1 MSISAR
7 RALFLSAFLGA
18 WAVVIVARLVQVQLI
33 RHDDYVLRAAKQQE
47 RTLSLTPVRGS
58 IRDAHGRILAESI
71 RVESIYADP
80 QAVRDW
86 KETVRILS
94 SVRGLEIDSADLA
107 KRLRGRGEFAWVAR
121 QVPDEIS
128 ARVHALNLPGI
139 YFLEEHERAYPKGS
153 LAANVLG
160 YVNVDGAG
168 LAGIEYSF
176 ESLVRGKPGK
186 VTLLRD
192 ARQRMYMVG
201 GDGNNAPVD
210 GQHVILTI
218 DEVVQFMTER
228 ALSKAAEK
236 YHAASG
242 SAIVM
247 DPNDGSIL
255 AMASYPTFDP
265 NEFHRAGPT
274 AWRNRPVQDM
284 YEPGST
290 FKIVTAAGAL
300 EDGLVT
306 PSQII
311 DCGPGY
317 IEIGNARIREHG
329 GNHYG
334 YMSFEDVITH
344 SSNVGTIRTALALG
358 PVRFE
363 HFMRSFGFGEQTGI
377 TLPGETPGLLRP
389 RRQWS
394 KLSNAVL
401 AIGQEI
407 GVSPLQLV
415 RAFSIVAN
423 GGMTIQPRIV
433 ARVVD
438 DHGRTIYEPPQPERR
453 RVISE
458 RTATILNQILKSV
471 VSRGTGMPAAL
482 DEYVVAGKTG
492 TAQKVVAGHYS
503 ATRTVAS
510 FGGYVPADRPR
521 LAILVV
527 IDDPHGGQYGGTIA
541 APAFREIAEGALR
554 YLDVQPSLPARELEL
569 PDTKLAAF
577 SQRFS
582 PAATP
587 LAASPSLAGV
597 PDLRGLD
604 GRAAVS
610 LATTAGFEVKA
621 SGTGRVISQT
631 PLPGQLDGKRTIDL
645 VMSPFPESGK

>member
-1 MSISAR
+1 MTISQR
-7 RALFLSAFLGA
+7 RTLFLSAFLSA
-18 WAVVIVARLVQVQLI
+18 WAIVIVARLIQVQLL
-33 RHDDYVLRAAKQQE
+33 RHDEYVVRANKQQE

-71 RVESIYADP
+71 RAESIYADP

-86 KETVRILS
+86 KETLRALS
-94 SVRGLEIDSADLA
+94 SVPGLEIDQADLTR
-107 KRLRGRGEFAWVAR
+107 RLKGRGEFAWVAR
-121 QVPDEIS
+121 QVADPVA
-128 ARVHALNLPGI
+128 ARVRALNLPGI
-139 YFLEEHERAYPKGS
+139 YFLEEHQRSYPKGS

-160 YVNVDGAG
+160 YVSVDGAG

-176 ESLVRGKPGK
+176 DSLVRGKPGK

-201 GDGNNAPVD
+201 GDGKNASVD

-218 DEVVQFMTER
+218 DEVVQFVTER
-228 ALSKAAEK
+228 ALAKAAEK

-247 DPNDGSIL
+247 DPEDGSIL

-265 NEFHRAGPT
+265 NEFRRSGPQG
-274 AWRNRPVQDM
+274 WRNRPVQDM

-300 EDGLVT
+300 EEGLVT

-317 IEIGNARIREHG
+317 IDVANARIREHG
-329 GNHYG
+329 GKQYG
-334 YMSFEDVITH
+334 YMSFEDVIVH

-358 PVRFE
+358 PARLE
-363 HFMRSFGFGEQTGI
+363 RYIHSFGFGEQTAI
-377 TLPGETPGLLRP
+377 TLPGETGGVFRP
-389 RRQWS
+389 RSQWS
-394 KLSNAVL
+394 KLSNAVI

-407 GVSPLQLV
+407 AVTPLQMV
-415 RAFSIVAN
+415 RALSIVAN
-423 GGMTIQPRIV
+423 GGVMVQPRIV

-438 DHGRTIYEPPQPERR
+438 DEGRTIYQPPTTPKK

-492 TAQKVVAGHYS
+492 TAQKVVAGRYS

-510 FGGYVPADRPR
+510 FAGYVPADRPR

-527 IDDPHGGQYGGTIA
+527 IDDPHGGQYGGTVA
-541 APAFREIAEGALR
+541 APAFREIADGALR
-554 YLDVQPSLPARELEL
+554 YLGVQPSLPARELEL
-569 PDTKLAAF
+569 PAAKLAAF
-577 SQRFS
+577 SQKFS
-582 PAATP
+582 PSAPAAVSTP
-587 LAASPSLAGV
+587 AGV
-597 PDLRGLD
+597 PDLLGMD

-610 LATTAGFEVKA
+610 RATMAGYEVKA

-631 PLPGQLDGKRTIDL
+631 PLPGQSPGNRTIDL
-645 VMSPFPESGK
+645 VMSPHTEPGK